1 MINTQ
6 HLPGIGPDISQAD
19 LAAEMFRV
27 RVGAK
32 QAQRE
37 QDETLV
43 WVEGQLITTAQWE
56 AFKRD
61 RFHNWHSEGWVMNL
75 ADWLKG

>member
-1 MINTQ
+1 MFNTE
-6 HLPGIGPDISQAD
+6 HAPSLTREMSQAD
-19 LAAEMFRV
+19 QAAELFRV

-32 QAQRE
+32 QAQRQ

-61 RFHNWHSEGWVMNL
+61 RFQTWHSEGWVMGL